1 MLHLCL
7 YEFDISKNLTDS
19 YGICTLG
26 FLEKKKKHSLQKFF
40 ILSEPKQTYFHENN
54 EILLILIY
62 ANI

>member
-26 FLEKKKKHSLQKFF
+26 FLERKKEALITEVLHF
-40 ILSEPKQTYFHENN
+40 I
-54 EILLILIY
+54 
-62 ANI
+62 